1 MARALRASAERLRA
15 LAVEILERARHDNAT
30 LAVGELGAVLA
41 EKAAQTGTDAHR
53 ETMLFEPG

>member
-15 LAVEILERARHDNAT
+15 LAVEILERARHDNPT
-30 LAVGELGAVLA
+30 LAPGELGVLLA
-41 EKAAQTGTDAHR
+41 EKAAQTRPDALR